1 MDVRVGALRAGG
13 GRVCNPEGVKL
24 LEAEPTAAPQLAPEA
39 PREVPQEQP
48 PSKPEAVRTCASCG
62 APMEPDQDWCL
73 TCGAAASGSLGQRP
87 GWRAASTVI
96 ALTAV
101 LVLGAIAAS
110 YAAITGDDGKKPAP
124 AAPAP
129 AQQQAQATPPATTPP
144 AASTPTQSTPT
155 QSTPTTTGKLPKV
168 TTPKSNT
175 TGSAPITPT
184 TSTPTTSTPTTST
197 PSNTNTTTSPS
208 TTTNQQPSQVPAGP
222 QPIELAGDAGKTY
235 DPYGK
240 AKASGETERAIDDD
254 PQTSWY
260 ADLKDPAQAGLGFAL
275 DLGKLQGI
283 REIDLETPTPGFRI
297 EIYATDETELPPD
310 ILDTRWSHI
319 TNVSDVGT
327 KDDGKQKIVLGAGT
341 SKYRNLLLWF
351 TKPPTDGARIRLTE
365 VKPLG

>member
-1 MDVRVGALRAGG
+1 
-13 GRVCNPEGVKL
+13 VCNPEGVKL
-24 LEAEPTAAPQLAPEA
+24 LEAEPTAAPEVAPQA
-39 PREVPQEQP
+39 PQEP
-48 PSKPEAVRTCASCG
+48 PQQEPSSKPEAVRTCASCG
-62 APMEPDQDWCL
+62 APMEPDQGWCL
-73 TCGAAASGSLGQRP
+73 TCGVAADGSLGQRS

-110 YAAITGDDGKKPAP
+110 YAAITSDDGKKPAP
-124 AAPAP
+124 AAP

-155 QSTPTTTGKLPKV
+155 QSAPTQSTPTTPGNLPKV

-184 TSTPTTSTPTTST
+184 TSTPTTSTPTAST
-197 PSNTNTTTSPS
+197 PAPSNTNTTTSPS
-208 TTTNQQPSQVPAGP
+208 TTTNEQQSQQPTGP
-222 QPIELAGDAGKTY
+222 QPIELADNAGKAY

-240 AKASGETERAIDDD
+240 AKASGKTDRAIDDD

-260 ADLKDPAQAGLGFAL
+260 VDLNDPAQAGLGYAL

-297 EIYATDETELPPD
+297 EVYATDETELPPD

-319 TNVSDVGT
+319 TNVSDVGA

-341 SKYRNLLLWF
+341 TKYRNLLLWF

-365 VKPLG
+365 VKLLG